1 MKKTK
6 EFIKNAWPLL
16 VNASIGI
23 IIVVLILCF
32 NFSVSKAIFKITNL
46 SDAIAIDFAILIPFF
61 SFVTI
66 ILIGIICDTFVNTI
80 NVEVKAENLKDLEV
94 KLSPPSLDVLPTAIM
109 VNIESKKQEKK
120 DKLIEIKRPFWL
132 SFQSPQN
139 QSIITENNG
148 KYFINLKYLSYS
160 KEKDCYTASI
170 KCYVLNNKVGARN
183 TNSFQFKKNSND
195 TFMKKLYFLNY
206 TSISFT
212 QLDE

>member
-120 DKLIEIKRPFWL
+120 R
-132 SFQSPQN
+132 
-139 QSIITENNG
+139 
-148 KYFINLKYLSYS
+148 
-160 KEKDCYTASI
+160 
-170 KCYVLNNKVGARN
+170 
-183 TNSFQFKKNSND
+183 
-195 TFMKKLYFLNY
+195 
-206 TSISFT
+206 
-212 QLDE
+212 